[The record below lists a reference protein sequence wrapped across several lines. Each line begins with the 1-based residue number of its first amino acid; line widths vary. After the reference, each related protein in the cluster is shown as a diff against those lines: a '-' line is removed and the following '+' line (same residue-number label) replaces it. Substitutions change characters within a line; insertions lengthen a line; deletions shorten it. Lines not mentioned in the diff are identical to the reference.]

1 MLLWGADYS
10 LHVIFTPHFA
20 PNASLQKQGM
30 GAAGLIP
37 SQSVILT
44 PSASLRSVSEQDE
57 GGRIYSVIEY
67 LRYTRDDITVNYFML
82 SVIREFHKTIE
93 KMGWRLK
100 LENRF

>member
-1 MLLWGADYS
+1 M
-10 LHVIFTPHFA
+10 I
-20 PNASLQKQGM
+20 QKKGNLSFLPD
-30 GAAGLIP
+30 GLFDGLNP
-37 SQSVILT
+37 SPVILT

-82 SVIREFHKTIE
+82 SVIREFYKTIE